1 MVNGNAAKKVVSR
14 SDMPQIRPS
23 ADGTLLWGFDKL
35 GPRVRCNPDV
45 FEGMMAAAW
54 LAEVEVQAG

>member
-1 MVNGNAAKKVVSR
+1 
-14 SDMPQIRPS
+14 MPQIRPF

-54 LAEVEVQAG
+54 LAEVGVQAG